1 MNVNNQIDMNEA
13 MLIAYLDGSLSP
25 EEMAAVESWY
35 DASEENRKL
44 LEQLYFILQL
54 HDCNYAVKDISPEQS
69 LAALKQKIAK
79 RNVEKSKV
87 KRLSFTRQFLR
98 YAAAIVALV
107 AVVAGFATYF
117 YGKNQTCEIVADNM
131 ENKTIVL
138 PDQSKIVLKADSK
151 VSFSTKFADK
161 RVVYL
166 DGEALFDVAKVA
178 GSEFVVKANGA
189 QIVVKG
195 TKFNFKAYSH
205 NPVIETTLIEGAVDL
220 RTNGQKIA
228 VKPNQKVFYN
238 KETRRMNIVEVDAQL
253 DIFGE
258 RYFNTE
264 KLEYVINS
272 LEHIYNCKIS
282 FSDYKLK
289 DIRFSGT
296 VNRKNSL
303 EHTLNILTLTTGTT
317 YKRYGDAI
325 VIDK

>member
-1 MNVNNQIDMNEA
+1 
-13 MLIAYLDGSLSP
+13 ML
-25 EEMAAVESWY
+25 
-35 DASEENRKL
+35 
-44 LEQLYFILQL
+44 
-54 HDCNYAVKDISPEQS
+54 
-69 LAALKQKIAK
+69 LKQKIAK

-87 KRLSFTRQFLR
+87 KRLSFTRQLLR

>member
-1 MNVNNQIDMNEA
+1 MNMNNQIDMSEA
-13 MLIAYLDGSLSP
+13 LLVAYIDGSLSP
-25 EEMAAVESWY
+25 EQMAEVERWY

-44 LEQLYFILQL
+44 LEQLYFVLRL
-54 HDCNYAVKDISPEQS
+54 HDCNYAVKDISPEMS
-69 LAALKQKIAK
+69 LAALKQKIEK
-79 RNVEKSKV
+79 RKAEV
-87 KRLSFTRQFLR
+87 KEPKRISFTRQFMR
-98 YAAAIVALV
+98 YAAVIVAIVA
-107 AVVAGFATYF
+107 VAGLTSYLLN
-117 YGKNQTCEIVADNM
+117 GRNQYCEIVADNM
-131 ENKTIVL
+131 ENRTIVL
-138 PDQSKIVLKADSK
+138 PDQSTIVLKADSK
-151 VSFSTKFADK
+151 VSFSTKFAEN
-161 RVVYL
+161 RVVHL

-178 GSEFVVKANGA
+178 GSQFVVKANGA

-205 NPVIETTLIEGAVDL
+205 NPIIETALIEGAVDL

-228 VKPNQKVFYN
+228 VKPNQKVVYN
-238 KETRRMNIVEVDAQL
+238 KDTRRMNIVEVDAQL
-253 DIFGE
+253 EIFGE

-282 FSDYKLK
+282 FADYRLQ

-303 EHTLNILTLTTGTT
+303 EHTLNIITLTTGTT

>member
-13 MLIAYLDGSLSP
+13 LLIAYLDGSLSP

-87 KRLSFTRQFLR
+87 KRLSFTRQLLR

-117 YGKNQTCEIVADNM
+117 YGKNQTCEIV
-131 ENKTIVL
+131 
-138 PDQSKIVLKADSK
+138 
-151 VSFSTKFADK
+151 ADK

>member
-1 MNVNNQIDMNEA
+1 MNNQIDMTEA
-13 MLIAYLDGSLSP
+13 MLVAYLDGSLSP
-25 EEMAAVESWY
+25 EQMAAVERWY

-54 HDCNYAVKDISPEQS
+54 HDCSYAVKDLQPEQS
-69 LAALKQKIAK
+69 LAALKQKIEK
-79 RNVEKSKV
+79 RNAESRQI
-87 KRLSFTRQFLR
+87 KRVSFIRQILR
-98 YAAAIVALV
+98 YAAIVVAIVA
-107 AVVAGFATYF
+107 VAGLASYLF
-117 YGKNQTCEIVADNM
+117 YGRNQQCEIVADNM

-138 PDQSKIVLKADSK
+138 PDQSTIVLKADSK
-151 VSFSTKFADK
+151 VSFSTKFTDK

-205 NPVIETTLIEGAVDL
+205 NPIVETTLIEGAVDL
-220 RTNGQKIA
+220 RTNGQKVT

-238 KETRRMNIVEVDAQL
+238 KETRRMNIVEVDAYL

-258 RYFNTE
+258 RYFNAE
-264 KLEYVINS
+264 KLEDVISS
-272 LEHIYNCKIS
+272 LEHIFNCKIS
-282 FSDYKLK
+282 FADYRLQ

-296 VNRKNSL
+296 INRKNTL